1 MKVTRK
7 TTKTKR
13 LAATTRTK
21 IIKPLRALLLFA
33 ATLSTVAAVSHA
45 QESPGN
51 PAKHPNKKG
60 ADYAVIFGTVWY
72 SENRALYGVHV
83 ELRRAGEKK
92 VRWEAYSDHHG
103 EFAFRVPP
111 GKAQYELSAD
121 KNSLKALKIKG
132 LENLKP
138 VIVQVEYDER
148 VDTGLHL
155 TK

>member
-1 MKVTRK
+1 M
-7 TTKTKR
+7 
-13 LAATTRTK
+13 
-21 IIKPLRALLLFA
+21 AL
-33 ATLSTVAAVSHA
+33 SSVAAVPYA
-45 QESPGN
+45 QEPAGN
-51 PAKHPNKKG
+51 SLGASVGRSVKKDAG
-60 ADYAVIFGTVWY
+60 YAVIFGTVWD
-72 SENRALYGVHV
+72 SENRAVYGVHV

-92 VRWEAYSDHHG
+92 VRWEGHSDHHG

-121 KNSLKALKIKG
+121 KNSLKILKIKG

-138 VIVQVEYDER
+138 VTVQVEYDER